1 MQELIDCLERCVRQ
15 SVFVSDRLG
24 GIGWENYRGLFHQRG
39 WDDLNWILAASATLE
54 TDDGCV
60 ADLAAKLEPLL
71 ADYRHPGT
79 GRIGNGLH
87 SLLGEPGD
95 PAHPSVNEFARM
107 LVSGAVR
114 IGAQRVVGLLLEWVR
129 GEPVHYRINVLLQG
143 AEIDG
148 PLHLP
153 EGIGLW
159 KLPNSSGDLPASLPF
174 SVLTEKVSV
183 SDFMGGV
190 VLSFDC
196 EMAPA
201 LYLPGDKEV
210 SETLARRGKVKIASD
225 RISNFHVSYF
235 CESMSLACDGFVDW
249 FLVWRDHGDLEAFA
263 GIRRWDSFRFPRHAP
278 KTKITQADLGTAL
291 KVHEAR
297 HRGGKTR
304 DDLEL
309 AMRRWMKSK
318 RSGTD
323 SDKLIELRIALE
335 ALYEIKDLNEK
346 AFRIATYGAWHL
358 GENFAQRQEISKTL
372 RKAYTDSSRAVHG
385 ENPKHAA
392 KDRELISSAQDIC
405 RDGILKRLEETKR
418 PKWDEMI
425 LGNAD

>member
-24 GIGWENYRGLFHQRG
+24 RIGWEKYRGLFHQRG
-39 WDDLNWILAASATLE
+39 WDDLNCILAVSATLE

-60 ADLAAKLEPLL
+60 ADLAAKLEPVL
-71 ADYRHPGT
+71 ADYQHPGT
-79 GRIGNGLH
+79 GRIRNGLY
-87 SLLGEPGD
+87 SLLGEPGGWV
-95 PAHPSVNEFARM
+95 HPSVNEFARM
-107 LVSGAVR
+107 LISGAVK
-114 IGAQRVVGLLLEWVR
+114 IGAERVVGLLLEWVR
-129 GEPVHYRINVLLQG
+129 GEPFPYRINVLLQG

-148 PLHLP
+148 RFRLP

-159 KLPNSSGDLPASLPF
+159 KLPNSSGNLPTSLPF

-183 SDFMGGV
+183 RDFMGGV

-201 LYLPGDKEV
+201 LYLPDDKEV
-210 SETLARRGKVKIASD
+210 SEYLPRNGKFKIASD
-225 RISNFHVSYF
+225 RIANFHVSYF

-263 GIRRWDSFRFPRHAP
+263 GIRGWDSFRFPKHAP
-278 KTKITQADLGTAL
+278 KTNITQVDLEETL

-297 HRGGKTR
+297 HRGSTPR
-304 DDLEL
+304 ENLEL
-309 AMRRWMKSK
+309 AMRRWMGSK

-335 ALYEIKDLNEK
+335 ALYEIKELNEK
-346 AFRIATYGAWHL
+346 GFRIATYGAWHL
-358 GENFAQRQEISKTL
+358 GEDFERRQEIWETL
-372 RKAYTDSSRAVHG
+372 HNAYRDSSSAVHG
-385 ENPKHAA
+385 GKPKHAA
-392 KDRELISSAQDIC
+392 KDPQLISFAQDIC
-405 RDGILKRLEETKR
+405 RDGILKLLEETKR
-418 PKWDEMI
+418 PKWEDEI
-425 LGNAD
+425 LGKVD